1 MTDFWQRLCAAG
13 DIYKGH
19 YTGRYCVD
27 CEQYLTGDVGECPVH
42 ARALEH
48 YAEDSYFFRL
58 SRYRDRLIG
67 HIEANPDFVR
77 PETRRNEVLAF
88 LRAQD
93 LTDLSVSR
101 TSTRWGIEVPGDPE
115 HVLYVW
121 VDALVS
127 YLSALGPLDAP
138 ESAAWWAGAYH
149 FIGKDILIFHAVVW
163 PAMLLAAGLP
173 LPNAI
178 VVNGWLTITGRKIA
192 RSDPSTMFD
201 PRIEGGRFGNAALA
215 FCFLPTVGL
224 GSDLDFDREDVV
236 RTLDADLANNL
247 GNLVSRL
254 VKFIVRRFEGCV
266 PAERMGELV
275 ADARDGAAQIR
286 QALEAFETARAAR
299 QLLGELARI
308 NRHLQGSAPW
318 REPDERRVRAAVG
331 EAVGAL
337 AVTLNAGWP
346 LLGALAEGALAALGS
361 KAAPAWT
368 GEPVVRRVEPAHLPV
383 YARRGA

>member
-1 MTDFWQRLCAAG
+1 MVKTTGVFHFRLGGIIVKRYLTTPIYYASGTPHLGHVYTMFLADCARRTTRMAGDETRLVTGTDEHGQKIERAAALAGATPGAFVGERSAAFRELWEGLGIDVSFVRTTDPAHKAVVTDFWQRLCAAG
-13 DIYKGH
+13 DIYKRH

-27 CEQYLTGDVGECPVH
+27 CEQYFTGDVGECPVH

-121 VDALVS
+121 VDARVS
-127 YLSALGPLDAP
+127 YLSALGPLDAQ
-138 ESAAWWAGAYH
+138 ESAAWWAGAHH

-178 VVNGWLTITGRKIA
+178 VVNGWLTVTGRKIA
-192 RSDPSTMFD
+192 KSDPST
-201 PRIEGGRFGNAALA
+201 
-215 FCFLPTVGL
+215 V
-224 GSDLDFDREDVV
+224 FDR
-236 RTLDADLANNL
+236 RT
-247 GNLVSRL
+247 
-254 VKFIVRRFEGCV
+254 K
-266 PAERMGELV
+266 
-275 ADARDGAAQIR
+275 
-286 QALEAFETARAAR
+286 
-299 QLLGELARI
+299 
-308 NRHLQGSAPW
+308 
-318 REPDERRVRAAVG
+318 
-331 EAVGAL
+331 
-337 AVTLNAGWP
+337 
-346 LLGALAEGALAALGS
+346 
-361 KAAPAWT
+361 
-368 GEPVVRRVEPAHLPV
+368 
-383 YARRGA
+383 